1 MSVAP
6 CVGIDVAKAH
16 LDVMSTAPTATPA
29 RYAHDAAGIAA
40 LVRDLAGA
48 APAIVVL
55 EATGGYEH
63 AVAAALVVA
72 ALPVAVV
79 NPRQVR
85 DFARA
90 TGQLAKTD
98 ALDAALLAQFG
109 AQMRPTPRPL
119 PDEAAL
125 ELRALVA
132 RRQQLVDMLVA
143 ERHRRPLARRAI
155 QRSLD
160 QHITWLERRITDTEG
175 QIRTAIEASPV
186 WRVRDQWLQSVPGIG
201 PTTASRLIAVLPEL
215 GTLGGRALA
224 KLAGL
229 APLNAD
235 SGQWRGRRRLW
246 GGRASVRHTLYMAT
260 VVAVR
265 RNVVLKR
272 FYDRLRAAGKPRK
285 VALLAAMHKLLLI
298 LNAMIKAQ
306 TPWQPA

>member
-1 MSVAP
+1 MSTGAVI
-6 CVGIDVAKAH
+6 GIDVAKAH
-16 LDVMSTAPTATPA
+16 LDVASTVTSVPT
-29 RYAHDAAGIAA
+29 RYPYDPEGIAT
-40 LVRDLAGA
+40 LVRDLERQ
-48 APAIVVL
+48 APALIVL

-63 AVAAALVVA
+63 AVAAALVLA

-109 AQMRPTPRPL
+109 AQVRPTPRPL
-119 PDEAAL
+119 PDEAEL

-132 RRQQLVDMLVA
+132 RRQQLVDMLIA
-143 ERHRRPLARRAI
+143 ERQRRALARRTV
-155 QRSLD
+155 RRNLD
-160 QHITWLERRITDTEG
+160 QHIRWLEARIRDTDG

-186 WRVRDQWLQSVPGIG
+186 WRVRDQLLQSVPGIG

-215 GTLGGRALA
+215 GQLRGRGLA

-235 SGQWRGRRRLW
+235 SGQWRGRRRIW
-246 GGRASVRHTLYMAT
+246 GGRAAVRHALYMAT

-272 FYDRLRAAGKPRK
+272 FYERLRAAGKPRK
-285 VALLAAMHKLLLI
+285 LALIAAMRKLLLI
-298 LNAMIKAQ
+298 LNAMLKTQ
-306 TPWQPA
+306 TPWQAA